1 MRLEIKTWGFKAIFL
16 WLATAL
22 MLSSF
27 PSFSQ
32 QNTNADSLKQARQR
46 ALDATRSEQKRILDS
61 ARVARQH
68 ILDSTRK
75 EQQRRLDSARVA
87 RQHIADSMKL
97 TRQRVTDSLAAIRK
111 YRESR
116 HYKDSVADARQARLD
131 SMKAVRQATFDSIR
145 TERERVADSLM
156 AVRKRNTDSIKVIQ
170 KHRADSLAVI
180 RKYRESKRYKDSVAL
195 VRQMRMDSLAAER
208 KVKTDSMVSARKKAL
223 DSAAAVRKM
232 HTDSMAAVRKKY
244 TDSLAAV
251 RKVRS
256 DSLAKIKENK
266 ERLKKTQEK
275 KKEEKMK
282 LALELKI
289 KQKREAWNNEKM
301 LKKSWSVP
309 RRVLQNTYTRFNYY
323 FNADKKMDEALEN
336 MQRMSKE
343 NYDSLLAL
351 FPFDPDR
358 DSSKL
363 AADMDSII
371 RKASVGIQIHDPRTK
386 WADDLY
392 LLLGQAYYYRG
403 NYKEAAAAFRYI
415 IAMNQ
420 QRKLEEQKK
429 AAAKKKKTVDKDVSV
444 LQQDKKGALDFMKH
458 RSVNN
463 EAILWLAR
471 TYTEN
476 RKEND
481 AESILDLIET
491 DKNFTDDLK
500 GRIALEKAYLNL
512 SRNQYPAASE
522 NLVLVVAD
530 DHLPDWIRT
539 RAAYL
544 NGQLLYEDGKYAD
557 AASHFQQVVDFKP
570 RIEMD
575 FYARKNLAYSL
586 IKQGGTQEEAT
597 ASLRRMLNDGKYVQY
612 NEQIYY
618 VLGRLSANS
627 NQPDEAITYLQKSL
641 ESPKSTKKQKAL
653 SFAALGSVYYTKGM
667 YRAAKVAYD
676 SSVSYGKSIAAD
688 PEILTASKR
697 SSVLDRVV
705 SSAEAITTNDS
716 LVTLAALPEKEQQ
729 SIVRRYIRMLEKRRD
744 DSLFQAQNGDSSP
757 QAVVEESDPGG
768 GAGGG
773 AWYFTNTA
781 QMQQGFNDF
790 KRKWGGRQNVDN
802 WRRVR
807 GGAVAGGAAGT
818 DSGESSGDVAETDE
832 NGIPTEG
839 SLLAA
844 IPKTPEQQ
852 ERLRKQTTQAYLDLA
867 RSYVKDLE
875 DYANGTRALD
885 TMEKR
890 FPNHE
895 HKAEVL
901 YLRYEIALRLDRLSE
916 AQALSERLRK
926 EHKDTKWA
934 KELTP
939 AEDSHN
945 LLASAVPVANFYDE
959 TYGMMLQ
966 RQYGEVLK
974 RVRSGQVQ
982 YKDPVYNK
990 RFRIMEAIA
999 LVGVGNYD
1007 QADTLLAEFISNK
1020 PSDSLRS
1027 WADAVLGYIKKNR
1040 PADTVAADSTKSAV
1054 APAGQMSSSTAQ
1066 PAIPTTSV
1074 LAPDPSAIPAAYSYK
1089 PSSEHYFVFVFN
1101 KMESRTMGV
1110 KAGLADF
1117 NTFNFSSQNLAVS
1130 INMLKPDFGI
1140 VLVKSFPSASHA
1152 KIYMNAVRTNKL
1164 LFKEFKQDEYQL
1176 LLISADNFKKLNK
1189 DKDEDAYMKF
1199 YKANYK

>member
-27 PSFSQ
+27 PSYSQ
-32 QNTNADSLKQARQR
+32 QSANADSIRLVRQQAVDSARR
-46 ALDATRSEQKRILDS
+46 EQKRVLDS
-61 ARVARQH
+61 ARIARQH

-87 RQHIADSMKL
+87 RQHITDSMKAA
-97 TRQRVTDSLAAIRK
+97 RQRVADSLAAIRK

-116 HYKDSVADARQARLD
+116 HYKDSVADVRQARLD
-131 SMKAVRQATFDSIR
+131 SIKTVRQATFDSIR
-145 TERERVADSLM
+145 AERERVADSVM
-156 AVRKRNTDSIKVIQ
+156 AIRKRTTDSIKAIQ
-170 KHRADSLAVI
+170 KQRADSLAVI

-208 KVKTDSMVSARKKAL
+208 KIRTDSMIAARKKAL
-223 DSAAAVRKM
+223 DSATAVRKKY
-232 HTDSMAAVRKKY
+232 TDSVSAVRKKY

-256 DSLAKIKENK
+256 DSLAKIKENR
-266 ERLKKTQEK
+266 ERLKKSQEK
-275 KKEEKMK
+275 KNEDKMK

-289 KQKREAWNNEKM
+289 KKKREAWNNEKM

-336 MQRMSKE
+336 MQRMNKE

-358 DSSKL
+358 DSTKL
-363 AADMDSII
+363 SSDMDSII

-392 LLLGQAYYYRG
+392 LLMGQAYHYKG
-403 NYKEAAAAFRYI
+403 NYKEAITAFRYI

-420 QRKLEEQKK
+420 QRKQEEQKK
-429 AAAKKKKTVDKDVSV
+429 AAAKKKKVDKDVSV
-444 LQQDKKGALDFMKH
+444 LQQEKKGALDFMKH

-463 EAILWLAR
+463 EAVLWLAR
-471 TYTEN
+471 TYTES
-476 RKEND
+476 RKENE

-491 DKNFTDDLK
+491 DKNLTDDLK

-512 SRNQYPAASE
+512 SRNLYAAASE
-522 NLVLVVAD
+522 NLVTVVED
-530 DHLPDWIRT
+530 NHLPDWIRT

-544 NGQLLYEDGKYAD
+544 NGQLLYEDGKYTE
-557 AASHFQQVVDFKP
+557 AANHFQQVVDFKP
-570 RIEMD
+570 KIEMD

-597 ASLRRMLNDGKYVQY
+597 ASLRRMLNDGKYIQY

-627 NQPDEAITYLQKSL
+627 NQPDEAIVYLQKSL
-641 ESPKSTKKQKAL
+641 EAPKSTRKQKAL

-667 YRAAKVAYD
+667 YRSAKVAYD
-676 SSVSYGKSIAAD
+676 SAVSYGRSISSD

-697 SSVLDRVV
+697 SSVLDKVV
-705 SSAEAITTNDS
+705 SSSEVITSNDS
-716 LVTLAALPEKEQQ
+716 LLALAALPEKEQQ

-744 DSLFQAQNGDSSP
+744 DSLFEASNTDNSMKSV
-757 QAVVEESDPGG
+757 AEDSDPGG
-768 GAGGG
+768 GAGA

-790 KRKWGGRQNVDN
+790 KRKWGNRQNVDN
-802 WRRVR
+802 WRRMR
-807 GGAVAGGAAGT
+807 GGAVAGGAGASDNAGDSGDEAGT
-818 DSGESSGDVAETDE
+818 DES
-832 NGIPTEG
+832 GIPSEDR
-839 SLLAA
+839 LLAA
-844 IPKTPEQQ
+844 IPRKPEQQ
-852 ERLRKQTTQAYLDLA
+852 DQIRKEMAKAYLDLA
-867 RSYVKDLE
+867 HSYVKDLE
-875 DYANGTRALD
+875 DYSNGTQALD

-901 YLRYEIALRLDRLSE
+901 YLRYEIALRMDRLSE

-939 AEDSHN
+939 AEDNRN
-945 LLASAVPVANFYDE
+945 LFASTVPVANFYDE

-966 RQYGEVLK
+966 RQYNEVLK

-982 YKDPVYNK
+982 YKDPVYSK

-999 LVGVGNYD
+999 LVGVGNYN
-1007 QADTLLAEFISNK
+1007 QADTLLTEFISNK

-1027 WADAVLGYIKKNR
+1027 WADAVLSYIKKNR
-1040 PADTVAADSTKSAV
+1040 PVDTATADSSKSV
-1054 APAGQMSSSTAQ
+1054 TTTPIVPAGQ
-1066 PAIPTTSV
+1066 PVIPTPSV
-1074 LAPDPSAIPAAYSYK
+1074 LEPDASAIPATYSYK
-1089 PSSEHYFVFVFN
+1089 PSSEHHFVFVFN

-1117 NTFNFSSQNLAVS
+1117 NTFNFNSQNLSVS

-1140 VLVKSFPSASHA
+1140 ILVKTFPSASHA
-1152 KIYMNAVRTNKL
+1152 KIYMNAVRANKL
-1164 LFKEFKQDEYQL
+1164 LLKEFKPEEYQL
-1176 LLISADNFKKLNK
+1176 MLISADNLKKLHK
-1189 DKDEDAYMKF
+1189 DKDADAYMKF